1 MVSQAIARSKYLLS
15 PAPVSKH
22 RVLIVTDCSD
32 RLREWKAS
40 MHTDGIEIEITSAG
54 TSEELS
60 RACHHEHDLAV
71 IDVGAASLP
80 EVLGALRSSV
90 RHSGIPLLVE
100 ASRVLA
106 EPSLTGVLPKHRA
119 MPCSRS
125 DLRKLARCLIAGADV
140 HPRGRG
146 MLL

>member
-15 PAPVSKH
+15 PAPVSNY

-32 RLREWKAS
+32 RLRGWKAS
-40 MHTDGIEIEITSAG
+40 MHTDGIEITSAG

-71 IDVGAASLP
+71 IDVGVASLP
-80 EVLGALRSSV
+80 EVLRALRSSV

-125 DLRKLARCLIAGADV
+125 DLLKLARRLIAGADV
-140 HPRGRG
+140 HPRRKG